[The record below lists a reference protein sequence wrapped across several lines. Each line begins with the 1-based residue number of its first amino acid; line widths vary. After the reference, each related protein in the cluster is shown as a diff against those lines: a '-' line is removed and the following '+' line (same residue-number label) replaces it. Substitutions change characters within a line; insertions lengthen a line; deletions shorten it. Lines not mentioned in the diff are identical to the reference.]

1 MYFLE
6 YGPHFGSNFLLF
18 SLISALLSVF
28 IFFVTMREFSN
39 LFLYYLYI
47 NLCFC
52 HFAVFIIAILL
63 FYGYIVHLFCCFI
76 CYFSVFLLSK
86 MRSLIFRFFD
96 RISFFCYSQ
105 FSFLLFLFHAEPFS
119 AKLFFKNRPSISEI
133 LQKSGVFLPDPQI
146 RQKHTAAGPD
156 VIPRP
161 VESVSP
167 QSPRNSRPYSELS

>member
-76 CYFSVFLLSK
+76 CYFFVFLLSK

-133 LQKSGVFLPDPQI
+133 LQKKRCVPAGSTDPAKTHRGRPGRYSSSCGI
-146 RQKHTAAGPD
+146 RISTIAP
-156 VIPRP
+156 
-161 VESVSP
+161 
-167 QSPRNSRPYSELS
+167 